1 MFLRRH
7 AQEPGPVAPLQPID
21 RRRALQLA
29 PAVGVAFLLVLSSG
43 GRAAAND
50 VSWRG
55 SMHARVLEVPDAALT
70 KTLQTRSAGSFVGG
84 PTTASTGET
93 VNVYVSSTLST
104 TLGTPQ
110 SWADFIAGLLHGLE
124 ISSLTAYIATYDEMR
139 ELCGS
144 HALGCYSGNRM
155 VSMGETVYGVTAAE
169 VVRHE
174 YGHHI
179 ALNRLNTPWQA
190 VDWGPKHWATAI
202 GVCRRVEQGAAFPGD
217 GRDNYSLNPGEA
229 WAETYRVLVERR
241 GGTPEAPWEIVS
253 PSFYPDEVALAAAE
267 RDVVQPWTGPTRTT
281 YRTRFTRSSRKS
293 WTIPLET
300 PRDGAIRIEIT
311 LPRGGLHDAVL
322 LEQDGTV
329 ATALWSGRTLKTVST
344 TVCGQRSLRLRV
356 THKGTF
362 GRVSVSASI
371 P

>member
-1 MFLRRH
+1 MSWTRGELPHSGRSTAGARCNS
-7 AQEPGPVAPLQPID
+7 
-21 RRRALQLA
+21 RRRSAS
-29 PAVGVAFLLVLSSG
+29 PFCSSLSSG
-43 GRAAAND
+43 GRAAANEAT
-50 VSWRG
+50 WRG
-55 SMHARVLEVPDAALT
+55 SLQARVAEVPGATLT
-70 KTLQTRSAGSFVGG
+70 KERLVRSAGSFIGG
-84 PTTASTGET
+84 PTTASSGET
-93 VNVYVSSTLST
+93 VNVYVSSTLPT

-110 SWADFIAGLLHGLE
+110 SWADFIAGLLHGPE

-155 VSMGETVYGVTAAE
+155 VSMGETVDGVTAAE

-217 GRDNYSLNPGEA
+217 GGDNYSLNPGEA

-241 GGTPEAPWEIVS
+241 GGTPEAPWEIIS
-253 PSFYPDEVALAAAE
+253 PSFYPDEAALAAAE
-267 RDVVQPWTGPTRTT
+267 RDAVQPWTGPTKTT
-281 YRTRFTRSSRKS
+281 YRMRFTRSSRKS

-322 LEQDGTV
+322 FDQRGAV
-329 ATALWSGRTLKTVST
+329 ATALWSGRTFKTLST

-356 THKGTF
+356 TQKGAF
-362 GRVSVSASI
+362 GRMSVSASI